1 MEENKT
7 TQENLTAENL
17 PTNRQKLIKEAYKKA
32 KYTHFAK
39 VGGFGDTNSRVKRKS
54 LSDAYTREDI
64 QKWFTDPDTYIKELR
79 DLSRYLYVAKGI
91 YYTAINFYTNLPTLD
106 YNIVP
111 TFYDFDESAKDKI
124 LKSKQAVY
132 NYCDDILDK
141 SSVRSVI
148 KAILKDGAYYGYE
161 RSANKTYYMQRLL
174 NDYCREGK
182 IINGLPS
189 VEFDFSFF
197 DRQEE
202 LLEGYDVEFTTKY
215 KAYKNGKGNDLK
227 WQVLDY
233 TKTICIPLES
243 DDFNF
248 PALTGIFDDLMD
260 LDDYYK
266 YMKDTIEMETE
277 KVIVQKPTMNEETGE
292 MLVDPSDIE
301 FFQNA
306 LASVFDERYK
316 VVSTPFPI
324 DTIDFTKNKMSNSG
338 FDGVDKM
345 KNATWNGTGIAKP
358 VFGETDS
365 ASGLKV
371 NYEINASYVFAIIE
385 KLEKWLKQRLKTI
398 GTKKYSFKVEYLR
411 TTNVYRKDTFDM
423 HFKMFS
429 TGGALEP
436 LISSM
441 GMNPQSYIQMLQ
453 MENLEGVKDHLKIP
467 ESIYTQ
473 SGKSNDGEAGA
484 PSTNDDDISDGG
496 EATRDNAGNDR

>member
-17 PTNRQKLIKEAYKKA
+17 PTNRQELIREAYKKT
-32 KYTHFAK
+32 KYKNFAK
-39 VGGFGDTNSRVKRKS
+39 VGNFGGNSSRHKRKT
-54 LSDAYTREDI
+54 LSDAFTKEDI

-79 DLSRYLYVAKGI
+79 DLSRYLYVSKGI

-106 YNIVP
+106 YNIIP
-111 TFYDFDESAKDKI
+111 NFYDFDESSKDKI
-124 LKSKQAVY
+124 LKSKQAVFS
-132 NYCDDILDK
+132 YCDDILDK
-141 SSVRSVI
+141 SSVRSII
-148 KAILKDGAYYGYE
+148 KAVLKDGAYYGYE
-161 RSANKTYYMQRLL
+161 RSANKSYYMQRLL

-182 IINGLPS
+182 LINGLPS
-189 VEFDFSFF
+189 IEFDFSFF

-202 LLEGYDVEFTTKY
+202 LLDGYDTEFKTKY
-215 KAYKNGKGNDLK
+215 NSYKNGKGNDLK

-277 KVIVQKPTMNEETGE
+277 KVIVQKPTMNEENGE

-371 NYEINASYVFAIIE
+371 NYEINASYVFSIIE

-398 GTKKYSFKVEYLR
+398 GTKKYGFKVEYLR
-411 TTNVYRKDTFDM
+411 TTNVYKKDTFDM

-473 SGKSNDGEAGA
+473 SGKSKGEAGA
-484 PSTNDDDISDGG
+484 PSSSDDDISDGG
-496 EATRDNAGNDR
+496 EATRDNDGNDR